1 MFLLHFLPTGLL
13 DWIINGV
20 IILGVIGVSATWI
33 ARFIPVVSTY
43 VEMYRLPIQI
53 ISVVLL
59 VTGVYW
65 KGGQSVEVAWRER
78 VAELEARIKVAD
90 ARSQE
95 ANKQLSLEIKKQNQ
109 KTKEVKDATN
119 AGIQANAGRIDAECR
134 VDSVAIS
141 LLNSA
146 SLNQVPRSTG
156 GTEKTLPNAG
166 TSQPPR
172 PPVK

>member
-33 ARFIPVVSTY
+33 ARFIPIVSTY

-119 AGIQANAGRIDAECR
+119 AGIQANAECR
-134 VDSVAIS
+134 VDSVAIG

-166 TSQPPR
+166 TGQPPR